1 MDLMP
6 SRLFSFAGSVL
17 VAGGLAS
24 AASVASVA
32 CGSFGASDDSPS
44 PTSDAGAD
52 GDPSADASSV
62 DAASDDGATAACPA
76 ACDTPCGADGVCPP
90 FVFATSWHAG
100 SVALS
105 TPFAL
110 AVDDT
115 GVYVG
120 DRGNGGL
127 LGAVFACDSSPLSP
141 PKGARC
147 TPRALVRKDGLQA
160 MAVGPNAVY
169 YATGAPAMMPELGSV
184 SIGGEPG
191 SSQPG
196 LSYADLVLDGSFLVA
211 RQSAGTIWRCDT
223 GTLNCQ
229 GPAAISSGTSIA
241 AFGGYYCAAGALGG
255 ASAVRCA
262 VGTGQPM
269 LVAAEAPAATL
280 DRLFLVDKRAFWQNG
295 PDIHSID
302 MLGTG
307 APAAGAQVM
316 ILPGAGGGPFAAD
329 DVLVYYAVGGE
340 LFAATRSGKAMTRS
354 LAKVSSP
361 IVAVAVFKQYV
372 YFAYGTDAGSNVARV
387 AR

>member
-1 MDLMP
+1 
-6 SRLFSFAGSVL
+6 
-17 VAGGLAS
+17 
-24 AASVASVA
+24 
-32 CGSFGASDDSPS
+32 
-44 PTSDAGAD
+44 
-52 GDPSADASSV
+52 
-62 DAASDDGATAACPA
+62 
-76 ACDTPCGADGVCPP
+76 
-90 FVFATSWHAG
+90 
-100 SVALS
+100 VALS

-160 MAVGPNAVY
+160 MALGPNAVY

-211 RQSAGTIWRCDT
+211 RQSAGTIWRCDIT
-223 GTLNCQ
+223 TLNCV

-241 AFGGYYCAAGALGG
+241 AFGGYYCAAGPQG
-255 ASAVRCA
+255 AGSGVRCA
-262 VGTGQPM
+262 IDNGPPT
-269 LVAAEAPAATL
+269 LVAAELPSAAL
-280 DRLFLVDKRAFWQNG
+280 DRLFLVQKRAFWSDG

-307 APAAGAQVM
+307 APVVGAQIVT
-316 ILPGAGGGPFAAD
+316 LPGAGGGPFAAD
-329 DVLVYYAVGGE
+329 DVRVYYAVGGE
-340 LFAATRSGKAMTRS
+340 LFAATRSGKGMTRS

-372 YFAYGTDAGSNVARV
+372 YFAYGSGAGSNVARV